1 MHTSHFCPKKRPLL
15 FITVVFFSSK
25 CKKGGQV
32 FRCLRFKNKILSNQG
47 TYNSNNK
54 CIQVIFGA
62 KKRPSLFMTVVFFS
76 KCAKKGSLLDHFPHK
91 KIQNSFKYSLNK
103 WFRMGKS
110 VDVVEKKIKCHLGL
124 TLIYPLPLET

>member
-1 MHTSHFCPKKRPLL
+1 MHRSHFLGKKRPLL
-15 FITVVFFSSK
+15 FMTVVFFFHQNA
-25 CKKGGQV
+25 KKGGQV
-32 FRCLRFKNKILSNQG
+32 FRCLRFKNKILINQG

-124 TLIYPLPLET
+124 TLVHVLFA

>member
-1 MHTSHFCPKKRPLL
+1 
-15 FITVVFFSSK
+15 
-25 CKKGGQV
+25 
-32 FRCLRFKNKILSNQG
+32 
-47 TYNSNNK
+47 
-54 CIQVIFGA
+54 
-62 KKRPSLFMTVVFFS
+62 MTVVFFS

-124 TLIYPLPLET
+124 ALGYTFHNKVLQEAPGY